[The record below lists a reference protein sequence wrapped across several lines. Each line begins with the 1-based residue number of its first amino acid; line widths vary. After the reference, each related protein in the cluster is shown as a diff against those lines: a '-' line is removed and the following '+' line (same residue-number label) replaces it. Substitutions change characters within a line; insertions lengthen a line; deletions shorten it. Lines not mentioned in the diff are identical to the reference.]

1 MFMKLIVGLGN
12 PGREY
17 EDTRHNIG
25 YMVVDNFVKVNNLG
39 TFTEKFNGLIL
50 KTLYNDEQI
59 IIVKPLSFMNLSG
72 DVVRK
77 VVDYYK
83 IDINDILIIHD
94 DLDMPVGKIKLKVGG
109 SSGGHNGIKDI
120 ANKLGNENFKHLKIG
135 IANNKNMDTK
145 DYVLGKF
152 KDYDKKEIISA
163 VLRTND
169 ILKDYLKYDFNDLMS
184 RYNGV
189 YDGLSN

>member
-1 MFMKLIVGLGN
+1 MKLIVGLGN

-17 EDTRHNIG
+17 EDTRHNVG
-25 YMVVDNFVKVNNLG
+25 YMVVDNFVKANALG
-39 TFTEKFNGLIL
+39 TFTEKFNALLL
-50 KTLYNDEQI
+50 KTTFNNEQL
-59 IIVKPLSFMNLSG
+59 IIVKPLSYMNLSG

-83 IDINDILIIHD
+83 IDVSDIIVIHD
-94 DLDMPVGKIKLKVGG
+94 DLDMPVGKIKLKLGG

-120 ANKLGNENFKHLKIG
+120 TNKLGNENYKHLKIG
-135 IANNKNMDTK
+135 IANNKNIDTK

-152 KDYDKKEIISA
+152 KDNDLKEIMFAIYH
-163 VLRTND
+163 TND
-169 ILKDYLKYDFNDLMS
+169 ILKDYFKYDLNDLMS